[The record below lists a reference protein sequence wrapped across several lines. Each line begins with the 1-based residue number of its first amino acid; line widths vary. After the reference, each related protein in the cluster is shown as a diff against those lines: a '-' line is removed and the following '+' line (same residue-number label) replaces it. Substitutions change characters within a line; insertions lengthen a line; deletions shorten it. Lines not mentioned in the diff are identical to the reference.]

1 MAIIEISI
9 KVNIFDILN
18 RYTFDQM
25 FSKNLLHS
33 KSFIVSYKVLLLV
46 PTENKAT
53 FNMKQWT
60 MEYSTYFPSYDPTN
74 NEDLFKDQPC
84 QGI

>member
-1 MAIIEISI
+1 
-9 KVNIFDILN
+9 
-18 RYTFDQM
+18 M
-25 FSKNLLHS
+25 FYKYLLHS
-33 KSFIVSYKVLLLV
+33 KSSIVSYKVVLV
-46 PTENKAT
+46 VPAENKAT
-53 FNMKQWT
+53 FDMKQWT